1 MRSQK
6 TIQLAETALMSAVL
20 CVLAP
25 FTIPLPVSP
34 VPLSLATFV
43 VYLAAVLLGAKRG
56 AVSVLIYLLLGLV
69 GLPVFSCFSGGVGVL
84 LGPTGGYLVGYVLCA
99 VIVGWLTERGSVR
112 NRLRK
117 KPSVEETYAKDRENG
132 GLRQTVWH
140 VFAMT
145 LGTLACYTLGTAWF
159 LVLMK
164 GSYTLTRALLV
175 CVVPYLP
182 FDMIKI
188 FAAAAV
194 AVPIKKIL
202 RRIKQ

>member
-6 TIQLAETALMSAVL
+6 TIQLAEAALMSAVL

-25 FTIPLPVSP
+25 FTIPIPVSP

-56 AVSVLIYLLLGLV
+56 AVSVLLYLLLGLV
-69 GLPVFSCFSGGVGVL
+69 GLPVFSGFSGGAGVL

-99 VIVGWLTERGSVR
+99 VIVGWLTERGKVR
-112 NRLRK
+112 NWLYK
-117 KPSVEETYAKDRENG
+117 AFSSEEGAKCSWKPVCWNV
-132 GLRQTVWH
+132 L
-140 VFAMT
+140 AMA
-145 LGTLACYTLGTAWF
+145 LGTLACYGFGTAWF
-159 LVLMK
+159 LVIMK
-164 GSYTLTRALLV
+164 GAYTITQALLV
-175 CVVPYLP
+175 CVAPYLL

-202 RRIKQ
+202 WRIKQQ